1 MTRLILSLLPRPRRP
16 IAYIYP
22 DVSIKKCVQIMMEQ
36 DIGALVVANDDNIL
50 GILSERDI
58 VRRAVGM
65 ANDLEHLT
73 AGDALCSNITILS
86 ADDEIEMAMQS
97 MLEKK
102 RRHVLV
108 REGRDIVAIISIG
121 DILFDLLEDNQ
132 RTIEHLENYIHT
144 Y

>member
-1 MTRLILSLLPRPRRP
+1 MTRLILSLLPKPRRP

-36 DIGALVVANDDNIL
+36 DIGALVVANDENIL

-65 ANDLEHLT
+65 AKDPEHLT
-73 AGDALCSNITILS
+73 AGDALCSNITILN
-86 ADDEIEMAMQS
+86 AEDAVEMAMQA

-102 RRHVLV
+102 RRHILV
-108 REGRDIVAIISIG
+108 REAGDVIAILSIG
-121 DILFDLLEDNQ
+121 DILFSLLEDNQ
-132 RTIEHLENYIHT
+132 RIIEHLENYIHT